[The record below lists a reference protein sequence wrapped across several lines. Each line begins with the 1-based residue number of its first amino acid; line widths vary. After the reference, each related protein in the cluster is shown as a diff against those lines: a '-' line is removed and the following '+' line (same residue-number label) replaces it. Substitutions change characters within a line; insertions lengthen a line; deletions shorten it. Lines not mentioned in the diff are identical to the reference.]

1 MKSSVFMNKA
11 QSALRAARLLL
22 DNGYADDACN
32 RAYYAMFD
40 GARAA
45 LLVVGA
51 PVQAEEARTHR
62 GLISAFGQYVVKPGR
77 LPAGFGNR
85 AGGRA
90 GPWRHRV
97 HYRRSGIARRI
108 AIDAMRNLP
117 RASVAMSVSGIRRL
131 RPRRRSIWARLRRSR
146 ARLEDQVAISLRTF
160 RR

>member
-1 MKSSVFMNKA
+1 VKSSVFMNKA

-77 LPAGFGNR
+77 LPAGFGKALNR
-85 AGGRA
+85 AHEVRLLADYSGEPVEIEQA
-90 GPWRHRV
+90 AELV
-97 HYRRSGIARRI
+97 HGATEFITAV
-108 AIDAMRNLP
+108 
-117 RASVAMSVSGIRRL
+117 VALLDGSPST
-131 RPRRRSIWARLRRSR
+131 P
-146 ARLEDQVAISLRTF
+146 
-160 RR
+160 